1 MFPDDSI
8 LNKMAQQSVELELES
23 TSELAVVVEG
33 YDSADIIVVDDDS
46 KSTMWILWR
55 VWHV

>member
-46 KSTMWILWR
+46 KSTM
-55 VWHV
+55 